1 MTSKLRLFNTLNRR
15 LEEFEPID
23 DGQAR
28 LYTCGPT
35 IYDYPHIGNYRTFLF
50 EDVLRRTLELF
61 GYEVT
66 QVQNLTDVDDR
77 TIQRANESGVSLRE
91 FTDRYAAA
99 FFEDLE
105 TLGVEP
111 AEHYPRA
118 TEYVPEMVE
127 IIKRLETEGHTYR
140 SDGSIYYRISTFPEY
155 GKLSGVRP
163 EKNLA
168 GARID
173 VDDYEKDDARDF
185 VLWKAPKEG
194 EPVWETELGP
204 GRPGWHIECS
214 AMAMAILGET
224 FDIHCGGVD
233 NIFPHHENEIAQ
245 SEGATGCD
253 FARYWLHAE
262 HLVVEGEKMAK
273 RVGISSP
280 CVIWSKRDSHPLVVR
295 YLLISVPYR
304 QRLNF
309 TFDGLHAAE
318 QAIDRITNTLRRL
331 ENTPPAVGDGDL
343 QQTAV
348 DEFHTDFREALG
360 DDLNTARALAALHTL
375 LRRVNTALDG
385 EGIRPDSKAAVDRA
399 FAEADAVLGI
409 FPKDDAADGERCGDR
424 RPHRRAQ
431 GCPGRTRTLREP
443 TRSATNSP
451 RRASS
456 SKTRRTVRCG
466 IENENQPPKTQTAA
480 HGQPFEFSDERKVIQ
495 AGFRGYM

>member
-1 MTSKLRLFNTLNRR
+1 MAPKLRLYNTLNRQ
-15 LEEFEPID
+15 LEDFEPIE
-23 DGQAR
+23 DGLAR

-50 EDVLRRTLELF
+50 EDILRRTLELF
-61 GYEVT
+61 GFQVT

-77 TIQRANESGVSLRE
+77 TIQRANENGVSLRE
-91 FTDRYAAA
+91 FTDHFAAA
-99 FFEDLE
+99 FFDDLE

-127 IIKRLETEGHTYR
+127 IIKRLEAKGHTYR
-140 SDGSIYYRISTFPEY
+140 SEGSIYYRISTFPSY
-155 GKLSGVRP
+155 GKLSGVKP

-194 EPVWETELGP
+194 EPVWETDLGP

-214 AMAMAILGET
+214 AMAMSLLGET

-245 SEGATGCD
+245 SEGATGCE
-253 FARYWLHAE
+253 FAHFWLHAE

-273 RVGISSP
+273 RVGNFFTL
-280 CVIWSKRDSHPLVVR
+280 RDLMDKGFDPLVVR

-331 ENTPPAVGDGDL
+331 ENTPPAAGDGDL
-343 QQTAV
+343 EQAAV
-348 DEFHTDFREALG
+348 DEFYADFREALS

-375 LRRVNTALDG
+375 LRLVNTALDG
-385 EGIRPDSKAAVDRA
+385 DGLSPEMNSAVDTA
-399 FAEADAVLGI
+399 FAEADSVLGI
-409 FPKDDAADGERCGDR
+409 FPKDKADAGADAEID
-424 RPHRRAQ
+424 A
-431 GCPGRTRTLREP
+431 L
-443 TRSATNSP
+443 
-451 RRASS
+451 
-456 SKTRRTVRCG
+456 
-466 IENENQPPKTQTAA
+466 IE
-480 HGQPFEFSDERKVIQ
+480 ERKAARANRDFARADAIRDELAVKGI
-495 AGFRGYM
+495 ALEDTPHGTVWHRE

>member
-1 MTSKLRLFNTLNRR
+1 LTRR
-15 LEEFEPID
+15 LEDFEPIEE
-23 DGQAR
+23 GRAR

-35 IYDYPHIGNYRTFLF
+35 IYDYAHIGNYRTFLF
-50 EDVLRRTLELF
+50 EDILRRTLQLF

-77 TIQRANESGVSLRE
+77 TIQRANESGSSLRE
-91 FTDRYAAA
+91 YTDRFAEA
-99 FFEDLE
+99 FFEDLK
-105 TLGVEP
+105 TLKVEP

-118 TEYVPEMVE
+118 TDYVPEMVE
-127 IIKRLETEGHTYR
+127 IIKRLEAGGHTYR
-140 SDGSIYYRISTFPEY
+140 SDGSIYYRISTFPGY

-163 EKNLA
+163 EENIA

-173 VDDYEKDDARDF
+173 ADDYEKEDARDF

-214 AMAMAILGET
+214 AMSMALLGET

-245 SEGATGCD
+245 SEGATGCV

-273 RVGISSP
+273 RLGNFFTL
-280 CVIWSKRDSHPLVVR
+280 RDLVERGHDPLTVR

-318 QAIDRITNTLRRL
+318 QAIERITNILRRL
-331 ENTPPAVGDGDL
+331 DNSPAATGPGGLSVEEIGDFDR
-343 QQTAV
+343 
-348 DEFHTDFREALG
+348 EFRESLA
-360 DDLNTARALAALHTL
+360 DDLNTAKALAALHTL
-375 LRRVNTALDG
+375 LRKVNTALDG
-385 EGIRPDSKAAVDRA
+385 EGISLEARTVLDQAFSDADS
-399 FAEADAVLGI
+399 VLGI
-409 FPKDDAADGERCGDR
+409 FPAADIGSDASDDAEIDALVEERNAARAAKDFGRADQIRDDLAARGILLEDT
-424 RPHRRAQ
+424 PH
-431 GCPGRTRTLREP
+431 GTVWHRE
-443 TRSATNSP
+443 
-451 RRASS
+451 
-456 SKTRRTVRCG
+456 
-466 IENENQPPKTQTAA
+466 
-480 HGQPFEFSDERKVIQ
+480 
-495 AGFRGYM
+495 